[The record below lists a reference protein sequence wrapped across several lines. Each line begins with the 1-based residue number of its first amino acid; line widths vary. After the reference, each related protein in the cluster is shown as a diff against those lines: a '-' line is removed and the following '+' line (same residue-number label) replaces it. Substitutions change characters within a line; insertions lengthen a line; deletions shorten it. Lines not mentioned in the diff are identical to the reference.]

1 MQVATTSSNS
11 MVSVT
16 SASVEA
22 NSQEPRVEISIV
34 RSPEVFGTLE
44 AVSVAKCSRSPENN
58 EERHIGRYDVAA
70 SPSDPRPP
78 KKRYTGSDSSSNE
91 PPPNETSCGAQLPRA
106 APLPSAFC
114 DARQVPTV
122 SHAKIQKYKLRIIRS
137 WFIPNTFSDIY
148 FLSGEQFLQMLF
160 NWQWVEIDNTQ
171 LPSVM
176 RGGERFLAVH
186 MVQLMLLSKFP
197 PAIPA
202 EIISRFTMVSHKM
215 STVEAW
221 QFNAINAIK
230 RKFDLG
236 YQLFTTQ
243 DEVVRFNDVQ
253 MFYWN
258 VKALN
263 LSKIIQQYDA
273 ELQNTNGN
281 LTLIATI
288 QSLKNH
294 VEADLER
301 VRKELRTMGDQ
312 HQATIQQPPA
322 VLSGQSV
329 SNNISI
335 DDHQHVSNGT
345 VVTSTV
351 TETQHED
358 INVYS

>member
-1 MQVATTSSNS
+1 MDTANPSESSASGGQVATTSS
-11 MVSVT
+11 T
-16 SASVEA
+16 QITAPPPTLTPTDEP
-22 NSQEPRVEISIV
+22 PRVEVSIV
-34 RSPEVFGTLE
+34 GSPEIFGAPEPVT
-44 AVSVAKCSRSPENN
+44 VTKSSGSPDSH
-58 EERHIGRYDVAA
+58 EERLIERCDVAA

-78 KKRYTGSDSSSNE
+78 KKRYGSSDAGSVEVPPAESPSS
-91 PPPNETSCGAQLPRA
+91 AQLPRA
-106 APLPSAFC
+106 APPPSAFC
-114 DARQVPTV
+114 DARQVPT
-122 SHAKIQKYKLRIIRS
+122 
-137 WFIPNTFSDIY
+137 
-148 FLSGEQFLQMLF
+148 GEQFLQLLY
-160 NWQWVEIDNTQ
+160 NWQWVDIDNTQ

-186 MVQLMLLSKFP
+186 MVQLKLLSKFP

-221 QFNAINAIK
+221 QFNTINAIK

-236 YQLFTTQ
+236 CQLFTTQ
-243 DEVVRFNDVQ
+243 DEVVRLNDVQ

-263 LSKIIQQYDA
+263 LSRIIQQYDA

-294 VEADLER
+294 VEADLDR
-301 VRKELRTMGDQ
+301 VRKELRSLAEQ
-312 HQATIQQPPA
+312 HQTLQSSQTTGGHTTI
-322 VLSGQSV
+322 GQSA
-329 SNNISI
+329 SNDVITI
-335 DDHQHVSNGT
+335 DDHHQHVSNGT
-345 VVTSTV
+345 MINSSL
-351 TETQHED
+351 TETQQHKD

>member
-1 MQVATTSSNS
+1 MLTSSVSMDSTQQEQVQDRALLPTTSSNS
-11 MVSVT
+11 AATIASTT
-16 SASVEA
+16 SSTATISD
-22 NSQEPRVEISIV
+22 EPRVEVSIV
-34 RSPEVFGTLE
+34 GSPEVFGGQE
-44 AVSVAKCSRSPENN
+44 AVAVTKSSSSPDH
-58 EERHIGRYDVAA
+58 EERHIERCDVAA

-78 KKRYTGSDSSSNE
+78 KKRYTGSDAGSVDI
-91 PPPNETSCGAQLPRA
+91 PPAESPSGAQLPRA
-106 APLPSAFC
+106 APPPSAFC
-114 DARQVPTV
+114 DARQVPT
-122 SHAKIQKYKLRIIRS
+122 
-137 WFIPNTFSDIY
+137 
-148 FLSGEQFLQMLF
+148 GEQFLQLLY

-186 MVQLMLLSKFP
+186 MVQLKLLSKFP

-236 YQLFTTQ
+236 CQLFTTQ
-243 DEVVRFNDVQ
+243 DEVVRLNDVQ

-263 LSKIIQQYDA
+263 LSRIIQQYDA

-301 VRKELRTMGDQ
+301 VRKELRALTEQ
-312 HQATIQQPPA
+312 HQAAAQQA
-322 VLSGQSV
+322 SV
-329 SNNISI
+329 TPTGGAGSNNLITI
-335 DDHQHVSNGT
+335 DDHHHHVSNGT
-345 VVTSTV
+345 MITSSLA
-351 TETQHED
+351 ETQQKD

>member
-1 MQVATTSSNS
+1 MSTSTVSMDSTTEPVLDRGLVPTTSTNAITSSANTAS
-11 MVSVT
+11 SSTTVSD
-16 SASVEA
+16 
-22 NSQEPRVEISIV
+22 EPRVEVSIV
-34 RSPEVFGTLE
+34 GSPEVFGGQE
-44 AVSVAKCSRSPENN
+44 AVAVTKSSASPDSH
-58 EERHIGRYDVAA
+58 EERHIERCDIAA

-78 KKRYTGSDSSSNE
+78 KKRYTGSDGGSAE
-91 PPPNETSCGAQLPRA
+91 IPPAESPSGAQLPRA
-106 APLPSAFC
+106 APPPSAFC
-114 DARQVPTV
+114 DARQVPT
-122 SHAKIQKYKLRIIRS
+122 
-137 WFIPNTFSDIY
+137 
-148 FLSGEQFLQMLF
+148 GEQFLQLLY

-186 MVQLMLLSKFP
+186 MVQLKLLSKFP

-236 YQLFTTQ
+236 CQLFTTQ
-243 DEVVRFNDVQ
+243 DEVVRLNDVQ
-253 MFYWN
+253 LFYWN

-263 LSKIIQQYDA
+263 LSRIIQQYDA

-301 VRKELRTMGDQ
+301 VRKELRALAEQ
-312 HQATIQQPPA
+312 HQTATQQPPVTPQA
-322 VLSGQSV
+322 PSV
-329 SNNISI
+329 SNNMITI
-335 DDHQHVSNGT
+335 DDHHHHVSNGAMI
-345 VVTSTV
+345 TSSL
-351 TETQHED
+351 TETQQKD

>member
-1 MQVATTSSNS
+1 MFSNS
-11 MVSVT
+11 L
-16 SASVEA
+16 
-22 NSQEPRVEISIV
+22 IV
-34 RSPEVFGTLE
+34 
-44 AVSVAKCSRSPENN
+44 
-58 EERHIGRYDVAA
+58 
-70 SPSDPRPP
+70 
-78 KKRYTGSDSSSNE
+78 
-91 PPPNETSCGAQLPRA
+91 
-106 APLPSAFC
+106 
-114 DARQVPTV
+114 
-122 SHAKIQKYKLRIIRS
+122 
-137 WFIPNTFSDIY
+137 
-148 FLSGEQFLQMLF
+148 GEQFLQLLY
-160 NWQWVEIDNTQ
+160 NWQWVDIDNTQ

-186 MVQLMLLSKFP
+186 MVQLKLLSKFP

-236 YQLFTTQ
+236 CQLFTTQ
-243 DEVVRFNDVQ
+243 DEVVRLNDVQ

-263 LSKIIQQYDA
+263 LSRIVQQYDA

-301 VRKELRTMGDQ
+301 VRKELRALAEQ
-312 HQATIQQPPA
+312 HQPHQGQSAVPGGQSQQQQQPM
-322 VLSGQSV
+322 
-329 SNNISI
+329 SNDVITIN
-335 DDHQHVSNGT
+335 DHHQHVTNGT
-345 VVTSTV
+345 MLTSSL
-351 TETQHED
+351 TESQHKD
-358 INVYS
+358 INHIHTLNHNLSEHNKTYSSSRMIENRDNGSSSATLNHLSIVGNHLDRGERILARKLAYRLGKACTQTVSMDCRSSGKKKPT

>member
-1 MQVATTSSNS
+1 MENSSLSELTAAAAQATISTA
-11 MVSVT
+11 T
-16 SASVEA
+16 PTAATA
-22 NSQEPRVEISIV
+22 NPPTVVPAGGVVVNPAAAQEHRVEVSIV
-34 RSPEVFGTLE
+34 SSPEVFGAHE
-44 AVSVAKCSRSPENN
+44 AVPVTKSSRSPEGHHD
-58 EERHIGRYDVAA
+58 ERLIERYDFAAA

-78 KKRYTGSDSSSNE
+78 KKRYTGSESGVNE
-91 PPPNETSCGAQLPRA
+91 QPSGESPCGAQLPRA
-106 APLPSAFC
+106 APPPSAFC
-114 DARQVPTV
+114 DARQVPT
-122 SHAKIQKYKLRIIRS
+122 
-137 WFIPNTFSDIY
+137 
-148 FLSGEQFLQMLF
+148 GEQFLQLLF

-171 LPSVM
+171 LPAVM

-197 PAIPA
+197 PAIPT

-243 DEVVRFNDVQ
+243 DEIVRFSDVQ

-263 LSKIIQQYDA
+263 LSRIIQQYDA

-301 VRKELRTMGDQ
+301 VRKELRTLGDQ
-312 HQATIQQPPA
+312 HQASTQQSIVAP
-322 VLSGQSV
+322 SGLLV
-329 SNNISI
+329 SNNVISI
-335 DDHQHVSNGT
+335 DDHHNSHHQSNGT
-345 VVTSTV
+345 VITSTM
-351 TETQHED
+351 TETQHKD
-358 INVYS
+358 INVFS

>member
-1 MQVATTSSNS
+1 LY
-11 MVSVT
+11 
-16 SASVEA
+16 
-22 NSQEPRVEISIV
+22 RIY
-34 RSPEVFGTLE
+34 TL
-44 AVSVAKCSRSPENN
+44 
-58 EERHIGRYDVAA
+58 
-70 SPSDPRPP
+70 
-78 KKRYTGSDSSSNE
+78 
-91 PPPNETSCGAQLPRA
+91 
-106 APLPSAFC
+106 
-114 DARQVPTV
+114 
-122 SHAKIQKYKLRIIRS
+122 
-137 WFIPNTFSDIY
+137 
-148 FLSGEQFLQMLF
+148 GEQFLQLLY

-186 MVQLMLLSKFP
+186 MVQLKLLSKFP

-236 YQLFTTQ
+236 CQLFTTQ
-243 DEVVRFNDVQ
+243 DEVVRLNDVQ

-263 LSKIIQQYDA
+263 LSRIIQQYDA

-294 VEADLER
+294 VEADLE
-301 VRKELRTMGDQ
+301 VFV
-312 HQATIQQPPA
+312 
-322 VLSGQSV
+322 VLHLCACYTSV
-329 SNNISI
+329 LFGLCYEQ
-335 DDHQHVSNGT
+335 DV
-345 VVTSTV
+345 
-351 TETQHED
+351 
-358 INVYS
+358 

>member
-1 MQVATTSSNS
+1 MDTVSSSESSTSGQVATTS
-11 MVSVT
+11 T
-16 SASVEA
+16 STSTTTTT
-22 NSQEPRVEISIV
+22 SQPSTTQTTNDEQPRVEVSIV
-34 RSPEVFGTLE
+34 GSPEVFGAQET
-44 AVSVAKCSRSPENN
+44 VTVTKSSGSPYSH
-58 EERHIGRYDVAA
+58 EERVIERCDVAA

-78 KKRYTGSDSSSNE
+78 KKRYGSTDAGSAE
-91 PPPNETSCGAQLPRA
+91 VPPAESPSGAQLPRA
-106 APLPSAFC
+106 APPPSAFC
-114 DARQVPTV
+114 DARQVPT
-122 SHAKIQKYKLRIIRS
+122 
-137 WFIPNTFSDIY
+137 
-148 FLSGEQFLQMLF
+148 GEQFLQLLY
-160 NWQWVEIDNTQ
+160 NWQWVEIDNVQ

-186 MVQLMLLSKFP
+186 MVQLKLLSKFP

-236 YQLFTTQ
+236 CQLFTTQ
-243 DEVVRFNDVQ
+243 DEVVRLNDVQ

-263 LSKIIQQYDA
+263 LSRIIQQYDA

-301 VRKELRTMGDQ
+301 VRKELRTLTEQ
-312 HQATIQQPPA
+312 HQPSQPAQTAAAAAATA
-322 VLSGQSV
+322 ATHSAGQSASGDV
-329 SNNISI
+329 ITI
-335 DDHQHVSNGT
+335 DDHHQHVTNGT
-345 VVTSTV
+345 TTLN
-351 TETQHED
+351 ETQQHKD